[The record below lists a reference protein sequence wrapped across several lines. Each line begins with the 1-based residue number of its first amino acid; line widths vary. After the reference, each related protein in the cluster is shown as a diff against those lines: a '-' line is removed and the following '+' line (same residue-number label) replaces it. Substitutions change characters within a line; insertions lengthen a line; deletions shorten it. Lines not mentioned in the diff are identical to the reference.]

1 MVSHLVNGRRL
12 VDHLVGHERD
22 AVLLVADVLVLVQ
35 ERALLMADRLSQFSL
50 VVYTPVHV
58 TILDQVAADLL
69 AIWRVLARLS
79 VVGAISYDTSIRV
92 GLSTRAVIADHDGA
106 RIVQVLHHAEARRR
120 LKLLLGWNRLNRH
133 GLFWFVLA
141 HLRIISCD
149 IKGLFLWM

>member
-1 MVSHLVNGRRL
+1 
-12 VDHLVGHERD
+12 
-22 AVLLVADVLVLVQ
+22 
-35 ERALLMADRLSQFSL
+35 MASCLSQFSL